1 MDHLPLIIARVFPRS
16 GRFETRRE
24 RFAVGLALV
33 IISARPLED
42 PSKAHV
48 AQGVLISRKKR
59 SRRSAT
65 NEDLLTSRSFNI
77 GAGNEFYQKHEY
89 YVLVIF
95 ICRCLS
101 LIRFGRHSKSVNLEK
116 SRCAYCHR

>member
-1 MDHLPLIIARVFPRS
+1 MDHLPLIIARVFPPS

-42 PSKAHV
+42 DS
-48 AQGVLISRKKR
+48 SRCSGRLNFSQAKKR

-65 NEDLLTSRSFNI
+65 NEDLLTSRSLNI
-77 GAGNEFYQKHEY
+77 GAGNEFYRKNEY